1 MSVDPSQFRA
11 LLSRFASSVTVVS
24 ARDESGAD
32 RGMTVSAFSSVSL
45 EPPLVLMCVDQS
57 ATLHDLLLRTEML
70 GVSVLAHEQEWVS
83 RHFATREQ
91 HEWEGVPQ
99 RRGPCGMP
107 LVDGAIA
114 HLECRVVARH
124 RAGDH
129 TIIIAHVERGDVA
142 EGEPLLYFRGTY
154 ARLQR

>member
-57 ATLHDLLLRTEML
+57 ATLHELLQRTDMV
-70 GVSVLAHEQEWVS
+70 GVSVLAREQEWIS
-83 RHFATREQ
+83 RHFATRER

-99 RRGPCGMP
+99 RRGICGVP

-129 TIIIAHVERGDVA
+129 TIVVAQVERGDVA
-142 EGEPLLYFRGTY
+142 EGDPLLYFRGEY
-154 ARLQR
+154 AGLRR